1 MRLSILF
8 GGPAGAGPNI
18 LTNILGNALVNL
30 GYFVFYSRDYQ
41 SLIRGGHNFNVLTFS
56 DCSCSSNDSS
66 IDILVALDSNT
77 ISVHKKQLVKKGII
91 LGNSEH
97 PNMYYAG
104 KLFKTL
110 GLDFTLLEKEL
121 KKLEKRLNENMIEAK
136 LGYEEGIIQFNLNL
150 KNKNKFYFANGN
162 SALSEGAIKSGL
174 KIYYAY
180 PMTPATPVMM
190 ELALRQTETGI
201 KVIELENEIAVANA
215 GVGSTIAGAKTMVG
229 TSGGGFDLMTETL
242 SLCGIAQI
250 PLVFYLCQRP
260 GPATGLATY
269 TAQGDLNLALYS
281 GHGEFNRIVLA
292 PGNPLEAEEL
302 TNQAFYLSQK
312 FQTPSIIL
320 SDKHLAE
327 SFYTLKEKAK
337 LVKVPSNTKLKR
349 YNSYEQDS
357 TGSATENSEIIKKN
371 IELRKK
377 IFEQIKKE
385 SSKFSTYSIYGNKNS
400 KNTIVSWGSTKGAI
414 IDAISNLDVKFVQ
427 VKYLNP
433 FPKSISKELQGNL
446 ILIENNSS
454 AQLGELIKK
463 EIGIEIKTKIL
474 RYDGRPFLADE
485 LNKELLR
492 RIK

>member
-162 SALSEGAIKSGL
+162 S
-174 KIYYAY
+174 
-180 PMTPATPVMM
+180 V
-190 ELALRQTETGI
+190 
-201 KVIELENEIAVANA
+201 
-215 GVGSTIAGAKTMVG
+215 
-229 TSGGGFDLMTETL
+229 
-242 SLCGIAQI
+242 
-250 PLVFYLCQRP
+250 
-260 GPATGLATY
+260 
-269 TAQGDLNLALYS
+269 
-281 GHGEFNRIVLA
+281 
-292 PGNPLEAEEL
+292 
-302 TNQAFYLSQK
+302 
-312 FQTPSIIL
+312 
-320 SDKHLAE
+320 
-327 SFYTLKEKAK
+327 
-337 LVKVPSNTKLKR
+337 
-349 YNSYEQDS
+349 
-357 TGSATENSEIIKKN
+357 
-371 IELRKK
+371 
-377 IFEQIKKE
+377 
-385 SSKFSTYSIYGNKNS
+385 
-400 KNTIVSWGSTKGAI
+400 
-414 IDAISNLDVKFVQ
+414 
-427 VKYLNP
+427 
-433 FPKSISKELQGNL
+433 
-446 ILIENNSS
+446 
-454 AQLGELIKK
+454 
-463 EIGIEIKTKIL
+463 
-474 RYDGRPFLADE
+474 
-485 LNKELLR
+485 
-492 RIK
+492 